1 MANNT
6 LGALV
11 SMLFGGLLM
20 VQGVVTLN
28 KTVDAKEEVVK
39 QQTRIVKMK
48 KAKKQVVKKEKPKAR
63 PKRRA
68 KASTNVRPPVL
79 SAAFGGLA
87 MNIPEF
93 AVADIAGDS
102 RELLDDIAKDII
114 MTEGTADSKP
124 EATYRTHIEY
134 PATAVENGIEGYV
147 VMHLLIARDGSVQ
160 LAKVLE
166 SEPEG
171 VFDNSALVNIQD
183 WRFTPARY
191 KGESVAVWVKQK
203 VRFNL

>member
-6 LGALV
+6 LGALA

-68 KASTNVRPPVL
+68 KASPKVQPPVL

-87 MNIPEF
+87 MNIPEL
-93 AVADIAGDS
+93 AMADIAGDS

-124 EATYRTHIEY
+124 VARYRTHIEY
-134 PATAVENGIEGYV
+134 PSAAVENGIEGYV
-147 VMHLLIARDGSVQ
+147 VMHLLIGRDGSIQ

-171 VFDNSALVNIQD
+171 VFDNSVLTDIQD

>member
-1 MANNT
+1 MANNI

-11 SMLFGGLLM
+11 SMMFGGLLM
-20 VQGVVTLN
+20 VQAVVTLN
-28 KTVDAKEEVVK
+28 KPVDAKEEVLK

-48 KAKKQVVKKEKPKAR
+48 KDKKQVVKKEKPKTR
-63 PKRRA
+63 PKRTG
-68 KASTNVRPPVL
+68 KVSPKVQPPVL
-79 SAAFGGLA
+79 SADFGGLA

-93 AVADIAGDS
+93 AGADIGGDS
-102 RELLDDIAKDII
+102 RELLDEVAEDTI
-114 MTEGTADSKP
+114 MTEGTTDSKP
-124 EATYRTHIEY
+124 VATYRAPIEY
-134 PATAVENGIEGYV
+134 PVTAHENGIEGYV
-147 VMHLLIARDGSVQ
+147 VMHLLIARDGSIQ

-166 SEPEG
+166 SKPEG
-171 VFDNSALVNIQD
+171 VFDNTVLADIHD

>member
-1 MANNT
+1 
-6 LGALV
+6 
-11 SMLFGGLLM
+11 M

-28 KTVDAKEEVVK
+28 KAVDAKEEVVK

-48 KAKKQVVKKEKPKAR
+48 KAKKQAVKKEEPKAR
-63 PKRRA
+63 PKRST
-68 KASTNVRPPVL
+68 KASPSVRPPVL

-93 AVADIAGDS
+93 AVADIEGDP
-102 RELLDDIAKDII
+102 RELLDGVAKDII
-114 MTEGTADSKP
+114 MTEETADSKP
-124 EATYRTHIEY
+124 MARYRAPVEY
-134 PATAVENGIEGYV
+134 PEAAYENGVEGYV
-147 VMHLLIARDGSVQ
+147 VMHLLIGKDGTIQ

-171 VFDNSALVNIQD
+171 MFDNSVLAVIQD
-183 WRFTPARY
+183 WTFTPARY

>member
-1 MANNT
+1 MANNI
-6 LGALV
+6 LGALL

-20 VQGVVTLN
+20 VQVVVTLN
-28 KTVDAKEEVVK
+28 QAVDAREEVVK

-48 KAKKQVVKKEKPKAR
+48 KAKKQVVKKEEPKAS

-68 KASTNVRPPVL
+68 KSSTKVRPPVL

-102 RELLDDIAKDII
+102 RELLDDIAKDMI

-134 PATAVENGIEGYV
+134 PDAAHENGIEGYV
-147 VMHLLIARDGSVQ
+147 VMHLLIGRDGSVQ
-160 LAKVLE
+160 MAKVLK

-171 VFDNSALVNIQD
+171 VFDNSVLADIQD
-183 WRFTPARY
+183 WRFTPATY

>member
-1 MANNT
+1 MANNI

-11 SMLFGGLLM
+11 SMMFGGLLM
-20 VQGVVTLN
+20 VQAVVTLN
-28 KTVDAKEEVVK
+28 KPVDAKEEVLK

-48 KAKKQVVKKEKPKAR
+48 KDKKKVVKQEKPKAR
-63 PKRRA
+63 PKRTA
-68 KASTNVRPPVL
+68 KASPKVQPPVL
-79 SAAFGGLA
+79 SADFGGLA
-87 MNIPEF
+87 MHIPEF
-93 AVADIAGDS
+93 AGADIGGDS
-102 RELLDDIAKDII
+102 RELLDEVAEDTI
-114 MTEGTADSKP
+114 MTEGTTDSKP
-124 EATYRTHIEY
+124 VATYRAPIEY
-134 PATAVENGIEGYV
+134 PQAAHENGIEGYV
-147 VMHLLIARDGSVQ
+147 VMHLLIARDGSIQ

-171 VFDNSALVNIQD
+171 VFDHTVLADIQD

>member
-1 MANNT
+1 MQRNI

-11 SMLFGGLLM
+11 SMLLGGLLM
-20 VQGVVTLN
+20 VQVVVALN
-28 KTVDAKEEVVK
+28 KAVDQKEEAAKK
-39 QQTRIVKMK
+39 QTSIVKMK
-48 KAKKQVVKKEKPKAR
+48 KTKKQVVKKEEPKPRA
-63 PKRRA
+63 KRRA
-68 KASTNVRPPVL
+68 EASAKVRPPVL

-93 AVADIAGDS
+93 AVADIEGDP
-102 RELLDDIAKDII
+102 RELLDHVAMDVI
-114 MTEGTADSKP
+114 MTEETADSKP
-124 EATYRTHIEY
+124 TATYKAPIEY
-134 PATAVENGIEGYV
+134 PSAALENGIEGYV
-147 VMHLLIARDGSVQ
+147 VMHLLIGKDGSIE

-171 VFDNSALVNIQD
+171 IFEDSVLGHIQD
-183 WRFTPARY
+183 WRFAPAKY